1 MNQVSSIT
9 QAIQSS
15 GLTPTGLSD
24 LLLSVDAEAS
34 KSEVARMTVILDGLC
49 NLAITEGRKLLTETA
64 KQAKGTPK
72 EKVVKVRVSEARQL
86 YGAVKLIPDFRKGIE
101 EKGFGWHTAVAAARN
116 HLEAKGIKADGGAV
130 KTPEQRADAKL
141 RDKAEVILKAEILS
155 ADGSDE
161 RTVAELRAEAFG
173 KADSVIQAER
183 VKAHA
188 KRIMEAEG
196 KEYGLA
202 LADELLAWEPEAT
215 QA

>member
-9 QAIQSS
+9 QAIQAS
-15 GLTPTGLSD
+15 GLTPTGLTD

-34 KSEVARMTVILDGLC
+34 NTEKARMQVILDGLC
-49 NLAITEGRKLLTETA
+49 NLAMTEGRKLLTETA
-64 KQAKGTPK
+64 KSAKGSAK
-72 EKVVKVRVSEARQL
+72 EKVVKVRVSECRQL

-101 EKGFGWHTAVAAARN
+101 EKGMGWHTAVQAARH

-130 KTPEQRADAKL
+130 KTPEQRTDEKL

-155 ADGSDE
+155 ADGADQ

-196 KEYGLA
+196 REYGLA
-202 LADELLAWEPEAT
+202 LADELINWEPEA
-215 QA
+215 AK

>member
-34 KSEVARMTVILDGLC
+34 KTEVARMTVILDGLC
-49 NLAITEGRKLLTETA
+49 NLAMTEGRKLLTETA
-64 KQAKGTPK
+64 KVAKGTPK

-86 YGAVKLIPDFRKGIE
+86 YGAVKLIPDFRTGIE
-101 EKGFGWHTAVAAARN
+101 EKGMGWHTAVQAARH
-116 HLEAKGIKADGGAV
+116 HLEAKGIKADGGAI
-130 KTPEQRADAKL
+130 KTPEQRAQERL
-141 RDKAEVILKAEILS
+141 TDKAEVILKAEILS
-155 ADGSDE
+155 ADGADQ
-161 RTVAELRAEAFG
+161 RTVAELRAEAEA
-173 KADSVIQAER
+173 KAGAVLMADK

-196 KEYGLA
+196 REYGLA
-202 LADELLAWEPEAT
+202 LADEIITLGS
-215 QA
+215 